1 MEYEISNVSIEKIY
15 RATADKN
22 GKPYVSGKGNAFT
35 KVDVYIDPRTI
46 EDRGF
51 QGKLTYFDYFG
62 NSDNWDIGS
71 TLTGKIVVKE
81 GKDKNGKIIIYYNF
95 ELPPS
100 GKKAL
105 ELDIKNHED
114 RIKALEDEVFGKQR
128 DKKEQEIKDALDF
141 SKEALTEQ
149 KEDSDVDDLP
159 F

>member
-1 MEYEISNVSIEKIY
+1 MEYELSNVSIEKIY

-35 KVDVYIDPRTI
+35 KVDIYIDPRTI

-51 QGKLTYFDYFG
+51 TGKLTYFDYFG

-71 TLTGKIVVKE
+71 TLTGKIVTKE
-81 GKDKNGKIIIYYNF
+81 SNDRTYYNF

-105 ELDIKNHED
+105 ELDIKELQEAV
-114 RIKALEDEVFGKQR
+114 KELQQEVFGKQR

>member
-1 MEYEISNVSIEKIY
+1 MEYEISSVSIEKIY
-15 RATADKN
+15 KSTADKN
-22 GKPYVSGKGNAFT
+22 GKPYMSSKGNAFT
-35 KVDVYIDPRTI
+35 KVDIYIDPRTI

-81 GKDKNGKIIIYYNF
+81 SNDRTYYNF
-95 ELPPS
+95 ELPAS

-114 RIKALEDEVFGKQR
+114 RIKELEDEVFGKQR

-141 SKEALTEQ
+141 SKAALREQ
-149 KEDSDVDDLP
+149 KEEVVELEEDDPLP

>member
-1 MEYEISNVSIEKIY
+1 MEYELNNVSIEKIY
-15 RATADKN
+15 KSTADKN
-22 GKPYVSGKGNAFT
+22 GKPYMSSKGNAFT
-35 KVDVYIDPRTI
+35 KVDIYIDPRAI

-71 TLTGKIVVKE
+71 TLTGKIVTKE
-81 GKDKNGKIIIYYNF
+81 SGERTYYNF
-95 ELPPS
+95 ELPAS

-105 ELDIKNHED
+105 ELDIKELKD
-114 RIKALEDEVFGKQR
+114 AVAELQAEVFGKQR

-141 SKEALTEQ
+141 SKEALREKPETVEA
-149 KEDSDVDDLP
+149 SDEDDLP

>member
-1 MEYEISNVSIEKIY
+1 MEYEISSVSIEKIY
-15 RATADKN
+15 KSTTNQK
-22 GKPYVSGKGNAFT
+22 GEPWKSSKGNAFT
-35 KVDVYIDPRTI
+35 KVDIYIDPRTI

-81 GKDKNGKIIIYYNF
+81 SNDRTYYNF
-95 ELPPS
+95 ELPAS

-105 ELDIKNHED
+105 ELEIKEL
-114 RIKALEDEVFGKQR
+114 KVAVAELQAEVFGKQR

-141 SKEALTEQ
+141 SKAALREQ
-149 KEDSDVDDLP
+149 KEEVVELEEDDPLP